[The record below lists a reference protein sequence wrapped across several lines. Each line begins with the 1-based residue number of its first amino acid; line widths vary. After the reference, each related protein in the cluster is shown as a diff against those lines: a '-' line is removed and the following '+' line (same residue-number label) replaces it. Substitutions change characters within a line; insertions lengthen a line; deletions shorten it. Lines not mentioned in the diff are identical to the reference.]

1 MTEAIAEHD
10 PIGAKTAMMMH
21 MTYNRNMI
29 LKLIREE
36 KEKNHRE

>member
-1 MTEAIAEHD
+1 
-10 PIGAKTAMMMH
+10 MMMH

-36 KEKNHRE
+36 KEKNHKE

>member
-1 MTEAIAEHD
+1 
-10 PIGAKTAMMMH
+10 MMMH

-36 KEKNHRE
+36 KEKITRSNRVRYQMILP

>member
-1 MTEAIAEHD
+1 
-10 PIGAKTAMMMH
+10 MMMH

-36 KEKNHRE
+36 KEKKSQGVTG